1 MLKYTRRCPM
11 SCYIRH
17 LKDLLSEAGIEV
29 TADNR
34 KQIDRAIH
42 EIVNTTYKDCPGTWK
57 EVKKKLASSEAEK
70 RVFLKKLKAAL
81 A

>member
-1 MLKYTRRCPM
+1 M

-29 TADNR
+29 SSDNR

-42 EIVNTTYKDCPGTWK
+42 EIVGTTYKDCPATWK

-70 RVFLKKLKAAL
+70 KAFVNKLKAAL
-81 A
+81 D

>member
-1 MLKYTRRCPM
+1 M

-17 LKDLLSEAGIEV
+17 LKDMLGESGIEV
-29 TADNR
+29 TSGNR

-42 EIVNTTYKDCPGTWK
+42 EIVKTTYKDCPGTWK

-70 RVFLKKLKAAL
+70 REFLKKLKAAL

>member
-1 MLKYTRRCPM
+1 M
-11 SCYIRH
+11 SCYLH
-17 LKDLLSEAGIEV
+17 NMKDIFREAGIEV
-29 TADNR
+29 TPENK

-42 EIVNTTYKDCPGTWK
+42 DVVNTTYKDCPGTWK

-70 RVFLKKLKAAL
+70 REFLKKLKAAL

>member
-1 MLKYTRRCPM
+1 M

-29 TADNR
+29 TAENR

-42 EIVNTTYKDCPGTWK
+42 DIVNTTYKDCPGTWK
-57 EVKKKLASSEAEK
+57 EVKNKLAASEAEK
-70 RVFLKKLKAAL
+70 KDFVKKLKSAL

>member
-1 MLKYTRRCPM
+1 M

-29 TADNR
+29 TSDNR
-34 KQIDRAIH
+34 KQIDCAIH

-57 EVKKKLASSEAEK
+57 EVKKKLASSETEK
-70 RVFLKKLKAAL
+70 KAFVNKLKAAL
-81 A
+81 D

>member
-1 MLKYTRRCPM
+1 M
-11 SCYIRH
+11 SCYLH
-17 LKDLLSEAGIEV
+17 NMKDLLIEAGIEV
-29 TADNR
+29 TSDNR
-34 KQIDRAIH
+34 KQIDRGIH

-70 RVFLKKLKAAL
+70 RVFVKKIKAAL

>member
-1 MLKYTRRCPM
+1 MLGE
-11 SCYIRH
+11 S
-17 LKDLLSEAGIEV
+17 GIEV
-29 TADNR
+29 TSGNR

-70 RVFLKKLKAAL
+70 QEFLKKLKAAL